1 MDKKIQAEVKTL
13 MKIGLP
19 EDLAL
24 LSAGAKYGNEDVV
37 NSVLND
43 LCDEQELIIQAMSG
57 FKPMCPLAL
66 EYVPAEIIKHDQTKV
81 LFVEMN
87 PITNEIKP
95 LEIPQQHV
103 LNTAE
108 DEPQT
113 PVYRLPVG
121 KT

>member
-24 LSAGAKYGNEDVV
+24 LSAGAKHGNEDVV
-37 NSVLND
+37 NNVLND
-43 LCDEQELIIQAMSG
+43 LCDEQELLAKAMSE

-66 EYVPAEIIKHDQTKV
+66 EYVPAEIIKPDPTKV
-81 LFVEMN
+81 LFIEMN
-87 PITNEIKP
+87 PITNEMKP
-95 LEIPQQHV
+95 VEIPQQH
-103 LNTAE
+103 
-108 DEPQT
+108 EPET